1 MSKQTNAIAIVD
13 CPRDAIQG
21 IPSFIPTDKK
31 ISYLNGLLQSG
42 WFDFLD
48 FGSFVSPTAVPQLA
62 DTLAVWDGLDKT
74 TKTKFI
80 AIIANEKGAEIG
92 SSLEGLDYLGY
103 PFSVSDTFQQR
114 NTNRSTAAAFESVL
128 SSKDILMQKNGPE
141 LMIYISMAFGN
152 PYGDLWHPEIVLD
165 WMEKLIGIGIRK
177 FSIADTTSQASA
189 GDVKRLLLQIGE
201 SFPDIALSIHLH
213 SRSETALAKVNAAFD
228 AGCRTFEG
236 AIMGYGGC
244 PFAQDDLVGN
254 IPSELLLKRF
264 SAIHDTQVIRMME
277 NFQRLIAR
285 DV

>member
-1 MSKQTNAIAIVD
+1 MFNKSEAIKIVD

-21 IPSFIPTDKK
+21 IKTFIPTDKK
-31 ISYLNGLLQSG
+31 IAYLNSLLQSG
-42 WFDFLD
+42 CFDFVD
-48 FGSFVSPTAVPQLA
+48 FGSFVSAAAVPQLT
-62 DTLAVWDGLDKT
+62 DTLAVWDGLDKST
-74 TKTKFI
+74 ATKFI

-92 SSLEGLDYLGY
+92 SNVEGLHYLGY

-128 SSKDILMQKNGPE
+128 ASKDILLRKNGPE

-152 PYGDLWHPEIVLD
+152 PYGDRWHPEIVLD
-165 WMEKLIGIGIRK
+165 WIDKLMGIGIRK

-189 GDVKRLLLQIGE
+189 KAVKDLLEKIST

-213 SRSETALAKVNAAFD
+213 SRAETALAKVNAAFD
-228 AGCRTFEG
+228 AGCRIFEG
-236 AIMGYGGC
+236 AVMGYGGC

-264 SAIHDTQVIRMME
+264 STVSETEVAGLME
-277 NFQRLIAR
+277 NFQRLITQ

>member
-1 MSKQTNAIAIVD
+1 MFNKPDGVQIVD

-21 IPSFIPTDKK
+21 IKSFIPTDKK
-31 ISYLNGLLQSG
+31 IAYLNGLLQSE

-103 PFSVSDTFQQR
+103 PFSVSDTFQKR
-114 NTNRSTAAAFESVL
+114 NTNRSTASAFETVL
-128 SSKDILMQKNGPE
+128 SSKDILMRRDGPE

-152 PYGDLWHPEIVLD
+152 PYGDLWHPEIVLE
-165 WMEKLIGIGIRK
+165 WMEKLMGIGIHK
-177 FSIADTTSQASA
+177 FSIADTTSEASA
-189 GDVKRLLLQIGE
+189 EDVKDLLTKISV
-201 SFPDIALSIHLH
+201 SFPNVELSIHLH
-213 SRSETALAKVNAAFD
+213 SRAETALAKVNAAFD

-236 AIMGYGGC
+236 AVMGYGGC

-264 SAIHDTQVIRMME
+264 SRISEDDVTTLMD
-277 NFQRLIAR
+277 NFQQLIAR